1 MYLPHNLQ
9 ISSVTHGPL
18 ELQANE
24 VVSNQGIFTVGK
36 LRLRPGQV
44 VQAGRRRCPKRG
56 EAHASRGAAAR
67 GSVGR
72 PLQGA
77 QPEHRGGGEGGEG
90 LRWVGAGWKRR
101 LGTFQKWKPDE
112 SFKGEPILH
121 GRCPLLRAC
130 EAAAAAPSPP
140 AHGPMGRTR
149 ITALDALRS
158 FQ

>member
-67 GSVGR
+67 GERGAPPPRGPARAPRRRGR
-72 PLQGA
+72 RG
-77 QPEHRGGGEGGEG
+77 EKVGGG
-90 LRWVGAGWKRR
+90 WV
-101 LGTFQKWKPDE
+101 
-112 SFKGEPILH
+112 
-121 GRCPLLRAC
+121 
-130 EAAAAAPSPP
+130 EAKIGDLSK
-140 AHGPMGRTR
+140 METR
-149 ITALDALRS
+149 
-158 FQ
+158 